1 MMREELTRTRL
12 LAHCAAYPLLQIEDL
27 FKYLFQSA
35 FGCEHAVTA
44 EDRAIA
50 YIKKESEARIPTDAP
65 AVEELDG
72 AYSRVHLSYLD
83 LGLSPQTLG
92 KLFCRSAK
100 AEPCGALALT
110 QKLQIARDMIAEGRL
125 PFAIEEFDRLLS
137 AWQREGYPAIHHS
150 DAFRLAY
157 HPAYRVIANAY
168 VAFLPLLAKID
179 TAKREG
185 ARTVSLYGVKDGDI
199 DFLTDLLA
207 QLYGEGV
214 VCKRK
219 NGGIKITLT

>member
-1 MMREELTRTRL
+1 MRIELTRKRL

-35 FGCEHAVTA
+35 FGCEHLLAS
-44 EDRAIA
+44 EERAIS
-50 YIKKESEARIPTDAP
+50 YIQREYEACMKTDAP
-65 AVEELDG
+65 MVEELDG

-100 AEPCGALALT
+100 AEPCGEAALT
-110 QKLQIARDMIAEGRL
+110 KKLQIARGLIEEGCL
-125 PFAIEEFDRLLS
+125 PFAIDEFDRLLS
-137 AWQREGYPAIHHS
+137 AWQKEGYPAIHHS
-150 DAFRLAY
+150 ETFRMAY

-179 TAKREG
+179 AAKREG
-185 ARTVSLYGVKDGDI
+185 VRTVLSYDAKNGDI
-199 DFLTDLLA
+199 NFLTDLLA

-214 VCKRK
+214 VCKSQ
-219 NGGIKITLT
+219 NGGIEITLT